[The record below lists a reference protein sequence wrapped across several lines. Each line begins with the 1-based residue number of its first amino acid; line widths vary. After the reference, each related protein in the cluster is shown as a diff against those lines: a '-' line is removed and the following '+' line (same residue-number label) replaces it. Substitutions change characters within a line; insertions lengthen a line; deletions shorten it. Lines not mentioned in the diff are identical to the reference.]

1 MDIRGGQLAAPLNQ
15 SPRTSTIY
23 KTIASTLAA
32 LFAADAIIPTV
43 MAATTTPQRPI
54 EMPPIVVKGERPKK

>member
-1 MDIRGGQLAAPLNQ
+1 MDIRGGQLAAPPSQ
-15 SPRTSTIY
+15 SPRTSIIY

-32 LFAADAIIPTV
+32 LFAANAIVPTV

-54 EMPPIVVKGERPKK
+54 ELPPIVVKGERPKI